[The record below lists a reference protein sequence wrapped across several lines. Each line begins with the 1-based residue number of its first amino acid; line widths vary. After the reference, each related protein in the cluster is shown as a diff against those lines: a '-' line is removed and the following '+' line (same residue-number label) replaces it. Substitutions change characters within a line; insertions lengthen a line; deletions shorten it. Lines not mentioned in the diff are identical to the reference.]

1 MNLPAVIR
9 GVSVRPRT
17 ILAVTEVALVV
28 VLGVQAA
35 RLAWSLAAP
44 PPGPL
49 GAPAVTARPTAAD
62 TDILARFDPFFRQG
76 LATGPASASAP
87 QGDFQLYGV
96 RTGGPGGGSAII
108 GAAGGEQRLYTVG
121 EQLPGGL
128 TLASVAADHVML
140 GQGPGGRRL
149 SFPVPGATPGAAPPP
164 PPPPTAAAA
173 GESQAAVTGAQLRA
187 AMTLTPRLQGGRPAG
202 YAVVARGAE
211 GSAILARAGLQPGDV
226 LLAVDGSELNPE
238 RVGELADI
246 LASAGHVD
254 LRYERGGQV
263 MTTRLR
269 MTAP

>member
-49 GAPAVTARPTAAD
+49 GAPATAVRAPTAD
-62 TDILARFDPFFRQG
+62 TDILARFDPFFRLG
-76 LATGPASASAP
+76 LTDGAEARAAPA
-87 QGDFQLYGV
+87 GDLQLYGV
-96 RTGGPGGGSAII
+96 RAGGPGGGAAIL
-108 GAAGGEQRLYTVG
+108 GPPGGEQRLYTVG
-121 EQLPGGL
+121 EQTPGGL
-128 TLASVAADHVML
+128 TLAAVAEDHVLL
-140 GQGPGGRRL
+140 GQGAARRRL
-149 SFPVPGATPGAAPPP
+149 GFPLPGSIPAAAPPP
-164 PPPPTAAAA
+164 PPPPSAAAA
-173 GESQAAVTGAQLRA
+173 GETQAAVTGAQLRA

-202 YAVVARGAE
+202 YAIMARGAE
-211 GSAILARAGLQPGDV
+211 GVAILARAGLQPGDV

-254 LRYERGGQV
+254 LRNERGGQV